1 MKWRVAVAAAG
12 AAGSLAVAGLGIA
25 QGAWPT
31 VTKADLEIC
40 RPIYAQAHASEQGY
54 IQLQINDYCQ
64 RGSQYYDQSNCQF
77 MNEWMAETR
86 AMDSLDWYYKG
97 NGRCE
102 GSDYPCFGPEI
113 HNTARSGEDATYWIG
128 VFEDHAADTTRIT
141 QGMEFWQAANVA
153 DNCTARAWVQKYRG
167 AAPASRQPAQAAA
180 PPVLSGGGGKS
191 SGGAAAAPPVLSG
204 GGGKAGGGAAAPPA
218 LSGGGGKAGGGAAV
232 APPALVGGGG
242 KSSGGAPQGQASQLA
257 QAKPAAPAP
266 SQPAAPVQ
274 HAIIKFAPDAARGQ
288 IAPLDGAGIAACEES
303 MHVVQADAQGWKG
316 TPDETALRTGL
327 LQRTLYAGRCA
338 GHPEAFDRVV
348 EAERTIAAKAALAAA
363 TFTDA
368 RDTTP
373 DVIDCVEP
381 MAPGN
386 SRNPT
391 GSPALVNVCNFP
403 VYVAY
408 CNVSPAKGSWAEMFA
423 CGVGGSLGMDVI
435 LPYDATPAVFGR
447 EIQHFACRQPAGPVL
462 TYVAGVG
469 LDGFCK

>member
-54 IQLQINDYCQ
+54 IQLQMNDYCQ
-64 RGSQYYDQSNCQF
+64 RGSQLYDPSNCQF
-77 MNEWMAETR
+77 MTDWMAETR
-86 AMDSLDWYYKG
+86 AMDPLDWYYKG

-102 GSDYPCFGPEI
+102 GSDYPCFGPELY
-113 HNTARSGEDATYWIG
+113 NTARAGEDATDWIA
-128 VFEDHAADTTRIT
+128 VFEDHAGDTTRIT

-153 DNCTARAWVQKYRG
+153 DNCTARVWVQKYRG
-167 AAPASRQPAQAAA
+167 AAPVSRQPAQAAA

-191 SGGAAAAPPVLSG
+191 GVGAAAP
-204 GGGKAGGGAAAPPA
+204 PPA
-218 LSGGGGKAGGGAAV
+218 LSGGGGKSGSGAT

-242 KSSGGAPQGQASQLA
+242 KSGGGAPQGQASQLA
-257 QAKPAAPAP
+257 QAKPGAS

-303 MHVVQADAQGWKG
+303 MRMVQADAQGWKG

-348 EAERTIAAKAALAAA
+348 EAERTIAAKAAVAAA

-368 RDTTP
+368 KDTTP
-373 DVIDCVEP
+373 DVINCVEP

-408 CNVSPAKGSWAEMFA
+408 CNVSPAKGAWAEMFA
-423 CGVGGSLGMDVI
+423 CGVRGSLGMDVI
-435 LPYDATPAVFGR
+435 PANGATPAVFGR